1 MKRLAILV
9 ALLATP
15 ALAQQPSAA
24 EQALSERLIA
34 EIQSNVQARAQL
46 IETQR
51 KLAEAEAKIRAQEVA
66 KADQGQASPK

>member
-1 MKRLAILV
+1 MKRIALV
-9 ALLATP
+9 LALLASP

-46 IETQR
+46 IDVQR
-51 KLAEAEAKIRAQEVA
+51 QLVTAQTRIKSLEEKYEPKLSEK
-66 KADQGQASPK
+66 K